1 MLRVNPISAIIWWLL
16 WNVPLAI
23 GFWMFVRD
31 EGLAWQRTEKIDA
44 NKLLIREK
52 LQSAGAPLE
61 IGPDQDERTTLI
73 SQSKESN
80 LG

>member
-1 MLRVNPISAIIWWLL
+1 
-16 WNVPLAI
+16 
-23 GFWMFVRD
+23 MFVRD

-52 LQSAGAPLE
+52 LQGAGAPLE